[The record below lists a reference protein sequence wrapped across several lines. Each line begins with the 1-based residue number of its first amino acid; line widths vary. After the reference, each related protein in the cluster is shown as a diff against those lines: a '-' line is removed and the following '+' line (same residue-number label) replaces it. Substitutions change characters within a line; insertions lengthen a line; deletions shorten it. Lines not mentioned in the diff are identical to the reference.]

1 MKREALLPLAL
12 LLVTSVCAQTADA
25 KKRDYSERLNLV
37 TQFAGEEVPY
47 VRFSLPKT
55 AYNWEY
61 LGDEAVLVWH
71 TRNKAYLVG
80 LEKSSACRN
89 LENEIVI
96 KLDNFINDL
105 DARSGYIDTGYGGWC
120 KMNKIRPVNVAALK
134 QAQKAKQQQKS

>member
-1 MKREALLPLAL
+1 MKREALLPLVL
-12 LLVTSVCAQTADA
+12 ILVTCLSTQTADA

-47 VRFSLPKT
+47 VRFGLPKT
-55 AYNWEY
+55 AYDWEY

-80 LEKSSACRN
+80 LEKSSACRD
-89 LENEIVI
+89 LEYEIVI
-96 KLDNFINDL
+96 KLDDAINDL
-105 DARSGYIDTGYGGWC
+105 DARSGYINTRYGGWC

-134 QAQKAKQQQKS
+134 QARKSKQQGKI